1 MFRPSLMVASRELL
15 ARVPNIMPRDAKLP
29 RDAFSGLL
37 KSNSNVFI
45 HGVAVR
51 AEFFA
56 IVFLFFKS
64 TLPSCF
70 TSVHSTG
77 TLYIVLAVPLVL
89 CTNTES
95 K

>member
-1 MFRPSLMVASRELL
+1 MVASRELL

-51 AEFFA
+51 AEFLILFCNFA
-56 IVFLFFKS
+56 
-64 TLPSCF
+64 LPELL
-70 TSVHSTG
+70 HH
-77 TLYIVLAVPLVL
+77 
-89 CTNTES
+89 CT
-95 K
+95 